1 MTRTRVN
8 KWNESVLYSKM
19 SVPTEIHLRRMM
31 VLEALQKL
39 EKYLND
45 AAIGRLPRVRI
56 IHGKGTGKLKRAVLD
71 YLSNHPDVSK
81 YYPALP
87 SEGNGGVTIAELEEI
102 NHT

>member
-8 KWNESVLYSKM
+8 KRNESILYSKI
-19 SVPTEIHLRRMM
+19 SVPTEIHLRRM
-31 VLEALQKL
+31 LIFEALQKL
-39 EKYLND
+39 ENYLND

-71 YLSNHPDVSK
+71 YLSRHPCVSK

-87 SEGNGGVTIAELEEI
+87 SEGSGGVTIAELEEI
-102 NHT
+102 NPK